1 MHKNS
6 KSKRTKQ
13 SDSTVVTILL
23 RFTVIALINL
33 ASVLALCLYFYL
45 ADKNVYEEYI
55 VILIGLSAAD
65 FVSSY
70 FIGKK
75 IRKNGMLYGVLYNLP
90 FIVLFIIISLLLNGF
105 SFDSRLLYF
114 TVSRIILSAIG
125 GITAVNSKS
134 KRK

>member
-1 MHKNS
+1 MRKFS
-6 KSKRTKQ
+6 KTKRIKQ
-13 SDSTVVTILL
+13 PDSTVITILL
-23 RFTVIALINL
+23 RFAVVALINL
-33 ASVLALCLYFYL
+33 LSVLILCLYFYL
-45 ADKNVYEEYI
+45 ADRNVYEEYF
-55 VILIGLSAAD
+55 VILIALSAAD

-75 IRKNGMLYGVLYNLP
+75 IRKNGLLCGVLYNSP
-90 FIVLFIIISLLLNGF
+90 FIVLFIVISLLLNGF

-114 TVSRIILSAIG
+114 ITSRIILSAIG

>member
-90 FIVLFIIISLLLNGF
+90 FIVLFIVISLLLNGF

>member
-6 KSKRTKQ
+6 KSKRAKQ
-13 SDSTVVTILL
+13 SDSAVVTILL
-23 RFTVIALINL
+23 RFTVVALINL
-33 ASVLALCLYFYL
+33 VSVLALCLYFYL

-65 FVSSY
+65 FASSY

-90 FIVLFIIISLLLNGF
+90 FIVLFIVISLLLNGF

>member
-13 SDSTVVTILL
+13 SDSAVVTILL
-23 RFTVIALINL
+23 RFTVVALINL
-33 ASVLALCLYFYL
+33 VSVVALCLYFYL

-90 FIVLFIIISLLLNGF
+90 FIVLFIVISLLLNGF

>member
-1 MHKNS
+1 MRKFS
-6 KSKRTKQ
+6 KTKSTKQ
-13 SDSTVVTILL
+13 PDSTVITILL
-23 RFTVIALINL
+23 RFAVVALIDL
-33 ASVLALCLYFYL
+33 LSVLILCLYFYL
-45 ADKNVYEEYI
+45 ADRNVYEEYI
-55 VILIGLSAAD
+55 VILIALSAAD

-75 IRKNGMLYGVLYNLP
+75 IRKNGLLCGVLYNSP
-90 FIVLFIIISLLLNGF
+90 FIVLFIVISLFLNGF

-114 TVSRIILSAIG
+114 ITSRIILSAIG

>member
-13 SDSTVVTILL
+13 SDSAVITILL
-23 RFTVIALINL
+23 RFAVVALINL
-33 ASVLALCLYFYL
+33 VSVLVLCLYFYL

-90 FIVLFIIISLLLNGF
+90 FIVLFIVISLLLNGF

-114 TVSRIILSAIG
+114 IVSKIILSAIG